1 LTPLS
6 LATTLVRRIDAC
18 GVYKSAQRE
27 GLLMATKRSTSKAR
41 IPKQQFG
48 RLNKDG
54 TVNIQPQK
62 LEGLKK
68 KVGKAAW
75 SRVRF
80 VALNAPFKR
89 RSPISPT

>member
-1 LTPLS
+1 
-6 LATTLVRRIDAC
+6 
-18 GVYKSAQRE
+18 
-27 GLLMATKRSTSKAR
+27 MAKRSISKAR
-41 IPKQQFG
+41 VPTQQFG
-48 RLNKDG
+48 RLSKDG

-68 KVGKAAW
+68 KVGKKAW

-89 RSPISPT
+89 RPPISPTA

>member
-1 LTPLS
+1 
-6 LATTLVRRIDAC
+6 
-18 GVYKSAQRE
+18 
-27 GLLMATKRSTSKAR
+27 MATKRSTSKAR
-41 IPKQQFG
+41 GVPKQQVG

-54 TVNIQPQK
+54 TLNIQPQK

-68 KVGKAAW
+68 KVGKEAW

-89 RSPISPT
+89 RSPVSPA

>member
-1 LTPLS
+1 MAKRAGKSSQTGKKKVTFGKAMRELQR
-6 LATTLVRRIDAC
+6 V
-18 GVYKSAQRE
+18 GVE
-27 GLLMATKRSTSKAR
+27 
-41 IPKQQFG
+41 KQQFG
-48 RLNKDG
+48 RMRGDG
-54 TVNIQPQK
+54 THSVDSKHIEKMKQ
-62 LEGLKK
+62 